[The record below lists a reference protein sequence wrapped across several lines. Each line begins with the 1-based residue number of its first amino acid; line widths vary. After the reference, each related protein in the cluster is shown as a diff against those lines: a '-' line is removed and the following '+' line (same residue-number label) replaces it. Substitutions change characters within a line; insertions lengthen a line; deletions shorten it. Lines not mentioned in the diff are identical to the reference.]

1 MVIKIDLLTIIKI
14 DTIMKK
20 LLLFAMLLS
29 LSISGKAISSIPKDT
44 LKAHFSTY
52 IDMNSKAT
60 DNSGAA
66 SIRITSKASYF
77 RYGIIGFDMKKIS
90 SLREKIELG
99 LLVYQSTTDDYFL
112 SGVGDFPI
120 AIYAMKRKPTLPT
133 NYTRFFNLPT
143 DTPAGDGFAVTGTY
157 PKSLDVKDGTK
168 LGVITIKKTDK
179 DAFVKLDV
187 TNFVNQNING
197 ADSIYFF
204 ITSDATANGTVS
216 LFLRSSAY
224 GPVSAPKL
232 FCYDEKPLAV
242 MQGGRDIYVGE
253 KDSIH
258 IFFPPT
264 AVAPFSVTYSDGT
277 TPTTINNITTSN
289 FSFEVAPTQTVT
301 YTLTGSSDANG
312 ALATDGSALFN
323 VLTPSATLSGINKIY
338 TGQPTTLTVNFAG
351 VAPFSFTYKDQTET
365 SVTKT
370 GITSTKYEFVVTPSS
385 TFTYSL
391 LSASDKNN
399 STISLL
405 GNALV
410 TVISVPKP
418 TLTVGLDDWSL
429 VLGDEFGKPTL
440 DPKLWSITSGSP
452 VLQNDELRLPIN
464 KSGTSYVASQIRLID
479 KLPNNTD
486 IYLEARIKPLN
497 ANGANTSFSAQT
509 YNTSLS
515 SKYENRYA
523 MTFPYISRRAD
534 NEYDYYY
541 NLDDWKTNY
550 YVSDINPNKQY
561 FQVKDS
567 LKAQSI
573 SDFRIFGVSISTKD
587 IVYYIDGVEVKR
599 ASTMDGYNSGELV
612 NALKTAS
619 SGSVLQ
625 DVAQKAYGYYEQD
638 GWNYNAGYTGDLMAL
653 LIGTAFVAADVDA
666 TIDGKYAAVDYFRI
680 FKRTVDLN
688 NTPTENITFNN
699 STNVTLSGN
708 ASKSSNSIVVNGGG
722 NASFAL
728 SQEYNL
734 NTNAIRYFSTIIKKS
749 ADAEF
754 ILSLTNSADKIL
766 AGTVIDQYNQLQ
778 TGFGGNK
785 LYYASTVSAEPTGRK
800 SSYIRNDEATL
811 LVGRIETSDSG
822 DDYLSIS
829 MLPIMGKNET
839 PFFYPNIEGEYGHTS
854 LNNDW
859 DLNYR
864 YEAGTDKVSKIKIQG
879 NRAESS
885 LQKFLFG
892 SSFQS
897 VLPKE
902 SFAAFTPNLFYVAS
916 GSIVNMQVEL
926 SGTAPW
932 TLTYTDGSKNYTIEN
947 ITTSTVNISVNP
959 TKTTTFT
966 LTGLTDGNGLQGIVF
981 GKQLVK
987 VKSARAMTVF
997 PIYDSFIN
1005 DNATSSV
1012 YDTQFTGNI
1021 KKSAYAREAFFRFD
1035 ISEFGKKDSID
1046 MGSLSVFFLSNDK
1059 GAPVVLSL
1067 YSIEGGLPGD
1077 IVDLCWANKPDE
1089 INYKFISD
1097 ITLPDPGFIGVRAN
1111 WNVSSYINNKLRSGA
1126 GTVDFCIKSTGG
1138 ETTSLLTW
1146 RQYVADSTK
1155 WESQHPM
1162 LELDPYVV
1170 TGFNPLFS
1178 NDNENNLLKIYPNP
1192 INSGAFYVNA
1202 PIEATK
1208 VKIYSMTGIFIDEK
1222 NIVNGRV
1229 NITNIIKGTYL
1240 IQINVRGR
1248 SYHGKLMVQ

>member
-1 MVIKIDLLTIIKI
+1 
-14 DTIMKK
+14 MKK
-20 LLLFAMLLS
+20 LLFFAIILTLTTSVM
-29 LSISGKAISSIPKDT
+29 AISSIPKDT

-52 IDMNSKAT
+52 VDMNSKAT
-60 DNSGAA
+60 DNSGSA

-90 SLREKIELG
+90 SLREKVELG
-99 LLVYQSTTDDYFL
+99 LLVYQSASDDYFL

-133 NYTRFFNLPT
+133 NYTRFFNLGT

-168 LGVITIKKTDK
+168 LGVITVKKTDK
-179 DAFVKLDV
+179 DTFVKLDV
-187 TNFVNQNING
+187 TAFVNQNING
-197 ADSIYFF
+197 SDSIYFF

-216 LFLRSSAY
+216 LFLRSSTY

-232 FCYDEKPLAV
+232 YCYDEKPLAV

-258 IFFPPT
+258 IFFPPS
-264 AVAPFSVTYSDGT
+264 AVAPYSVTYSDGT
-277 TPTTINNITTSN
+277 TPTTINNITNPN
-289 FSFEVAPTQTVT
+289 FAFEVAPIQTVT
-301 YTLTGSSDANG
+301 YTITASSDANG
-312 ALATDGSALFN
+312 VLANDGSAIFN
-323 VLTPSATLSGINKIY
+323 VLTPSANLSGINKIY
-338 TGQPTTLTVNFAG
+338 SGQSATLIVNFAG
-351 VAPFSFTYKDQTET
+351 VAPFGFIYKDHTGA

-370 GITSTKYEFVVTPSS
+370 GITSTKYEFVVTPST

-391 LSASDKNN
+391 TSASDKNN
-399 STISLL
+399 ISISLL
-405 GNALV
+405 GTALV
-410 TVISVPKP
+410 TVINVPKP
-418 TLTVGLDDWSL
+418 TLTAGADDWSL
-429 VLGDEFGKPTL
+429 VFGDEFGKPTL
-440 DPKLWSITSGSP
+440 DSKLWSITSGTP

-479 KLPNNTD
+479 KLPNNAD

-497 ANGANTSFSAQT
+497 AKGANTSFNTQT
-509 YNTSLS
+509 YNTALS

-523 MTFPYISRRAD
+523 MTFPYLTRRAD

-541 NLDDWKTNY
+541 NQDDWKTNY
-550 YVSDINPNKQY
+550 YVTDINLNKQY

-567 LKAQSI
+567 IKAQLI
-573 SDFRIFGVSISTKD
+573 PDFKVFGVSISTND
-587 IVYYIDGVEVKR
+587 IIYFIDGVEVKR

-625 DVAQKAYGYYEQD
+625 DIAQKAYGYYEQD

-653 LIGTAFVAADVDA
+653 IFSTSFVAADVDA
-666 TIDGKYAAVDYFRI
+666 TIDGKYASVDYFRV
-680 FKRTVDLN
+680 FKRSAELN
-688 NTPTENITFNN
+688 NAPEENITFNN
-699 STNVTLSGN
+699 TTNVTLSGN
-708 ASKSSNSIVVNGGG
+708 ASKNSNSIIVNTGGT
-722 NASFAL
+722 ASFAL
-728 SQEYNL
+728 SKEYNMKA
-734 NTNAIRYFSTIIKKS
+734 NAVRYFSTIVKKS
-749 ADAEF
+749 ANAEF
-754 ILSLTNSADKIL
+754 IMSLTNSADKVL
-766 AGTVIDQYNQLQ
+766 SSSVIDQYNQLQ

-811 LVGRIETSDSG
+811 LVGRIETSELG

-829 MLPIMGKNET
+829 MLPIMGKKET

-864 YEAGTDKVSKIKIQG
+864 YEIGADKVSKIKIQG

-885 LQKFLFG
+885 IQKFLFG

-902 SFAAFTPNLFYVAS
+902 SFASFTPNLFYVAS
-916 GSIVNMQVEL
+916 GSVVNMQVEL

-932 TLTYTDGSKNYTIEN
+932 TLSYTDGNKNYTIEN
-947 ITTSTVNISVNP
+947 ISTSTVIIPVSPTIS
-959 TKTTTFT
+959 TTYT
-966 LTGLTDGNGLQGIVF
+966 LTGLTDGNSLQGIVF

-1012 YDTQFTGNI
+1012 YDTQFIGNI

-1046 MGSLSVFFLSNDK
+1046 MGSLSVYFLSNDK

-1089 INYKFISD
+1089 VNYKFISD

-1111 WNVSSYINNKLRSGA
+1111 WNVSAFVNNKLRSGA
-1126 GTVDFCIKSTGG
+1126 GMVDFCIKSTGG
-1138 ETTSLLTW
+1138 ETASLLTW

-1155 WESQHPM
+1155 WESQHPK
-1162 LELDPYVV
+1162 LELDPYVA
-1170 TGFNPLFS
+1170 TGFSPLYS
-1178 NDNENNLLKIYPNP
+1178 NYNQFDNLKIFPNP
-1192 INSGAFYVNA
+1192 VRNGYFNIDASVDAAN
-1202 PIEATK
+1202 IR
-1208 VKIYSMTGIFIDEK
+1208 IYNLAGVLVCNPQIAK
-1222 NIVNGRV
+1222 GRV
-1229 NITNIIKGTYL
+1229 DVKGIEKGTYL
-1240 IQINVRGR
+1240 IQVNKNGR
-1248 SYHGKLMVQ
+1248 NYRGKLMIQ